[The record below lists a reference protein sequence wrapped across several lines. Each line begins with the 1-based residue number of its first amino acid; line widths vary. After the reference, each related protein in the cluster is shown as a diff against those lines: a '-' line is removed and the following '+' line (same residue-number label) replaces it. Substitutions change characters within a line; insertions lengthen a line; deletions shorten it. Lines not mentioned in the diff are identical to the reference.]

1 MTRIAHLFLAA
12 ALAAAAAS
20 LPAQTFWE
28 RDVWREPERPFL
40 FYGES
45 AEKERKALPA
55 RPLEAITSLAELK
68 AERERRL
75 ERAVMDPS
83 RENILAYLEANAFVQ
98 HKAAAFS
105 DAWRDTLLQNP
116 RFDWTALHP
125 TVNLAS
131 TTLSREREQSVEQ
144 GLHALPKSDWGLIFF
159 ADGSRLTE
167 LMAPIARR
175 FAAGYGFELVTLSVS
190 GDLPLM
196 PGAAAAAGLEKKT
209 AGGLTHF
216 PALVLVKREKAMLE
230 NARIIATGV
239 VDSTEIGRRLMR
251 LTENHQKETTR

>member
-1 MTRIAHLFLAA
+1 MTRIAHLLLAA

-83 RENILAYLEANAFVQ
+83 RENVLAYLEANAFVQ

-131 TTLSREREQSVEQ
+131 TTLSREREQ
-144 GLHALPKSDWGLIFF
+144 
-159 ADGSRLTE
+159 E